1 MALIF
6 IKQKEMLLIKKAG
19 EPALFCYPL
28 TVSTTALK
36 ASGLFMAKSANVLR
50 LSFISDLLSFP
61 INAE

>member
-36 ASGLFMAKSANVLR
+36 ASG
-50 LSFISDLLSFP
+50 
-61 INAE
+61 